1 MLKKTIHKVLLKY
14 GYNIIKIEHKDEY
27 ADMGADF
34 RELYEKCRPY
44 TMTTVERMH
53 ALYQSIEYLIR
64 NNIKGDLVECGT
76 WRGGSAMLMAY
87 ALKKFKAEDRKIYIY
102 DTFEGMSQPTALD
115 VDQTGETAS
124 SLLESQKEDKE
135 NSVWCLASM
144 QEVQHNMFTTGYRKE
159 NIVFVKGKVEETI
172 PGTTP
177 DKISLLRLDTD
188 WYEST
193 SHELRHLYPLLSEHG
208 VLIID
213 DYGHWQGAR
222 RAVDEFF
229 AQNGM
234 SPLLH
239 RIDYTGRISIKIS
252 PSGMV
257 V

>member
-1 MLKKTIHKVLLKY
+1 MVRKAIHKILSRY
-14 GYNIIKIEHKDEY
+14 GYNIIKINNKDEY
-27 ADMGADF
+27 ADMEADF
-34 RELYEKCRPY
+34 RDLYAKCRPY
-44 TMTTVERMH
+44 TMTTIERMY
-53 ALYQSIEYLIR
+53 ALYQSIAYI
-64 NNIKGDLVECGT
+64 IKNDIQGDFVECGT

-87 ALKKFKAEDRKIYIY
+87 ALEKFNGEGRKIYIY
-102 DTFEGMSQPTALD
+102 DTFEGMSQPTELD
-115 VDQTGETAS
+115 VDQQGETAS

-135 NSVWCLASM
+135 NSVWCLASIE
-144 QEVQHNMFTTGYRKE
+144 EVQHNLFTTGYPQE

-193 SHELRHLYPLLSEHG
+193 RHELQHLYPLLSDNG

-229 AQNGM
+229 VKTGTSA
-234 SPLLH
+234 LLH
-239 RIDYTGRISIKIS
+239 RIDYTGRISIKTSKQRI
-252 PSGMV
+252 
-257 V
+257 